1 MAEARLRDETMT
13 GREIATRTLPDLPDR
28 ITAREL
34 LRLRVRDEVAR
45 HNAAGGDVF
54 QGLVRPSAA
63 TETAQGFRLPGAHRI
78 DWEQQADIACAAF
91 AGNGFVLLTSDRQ
104 IEDLDEWID
113 LRHDNEISFIRLIPL
128 VGG

>member
-13 GREIATRTLPDLPDR
+13 GRELATRTLAGLPDR

-45 HNAAGGDVF
+45 YNAGGGKVF
-54 QGLVRPSAA
+54 RGLVRPAAA
-63 TETAQGFRLPGAHRI
+63 TETPQGFRLPGGHRI
-78 DWEQQADIACAAF
+78 DWEHQADIACAAF
-91 AGNGFVLLTSDRQ
+91 AGNGFVMLTSDRQ
-104 IEDLDEWID
+104 IEHLDEWID
-113 LRHDNEISFIRLIPL
+113 LRHDNEVSFIRLIPL